1 MKNLKTSFV
10 FFILILS
17 NTVFAASVTAVKNN
31 KIAINLEGQAA
42 SPGTEFFV
50 VNASGKKVAIVK
62 ITQVKG
68 DKALAEISKGTAQV
82 GYSLQ
87 PRSGGGGKSSSA
99 GATSSDSYYDQKLNS
114 RAHTGNSFGIIGG
127 YLLNS
132 MTASF
137 TGGPLGATYPVTAS
151 MSGSGFG
158 ALGFY
163 DYAISPKFVLRGMGG
178 VEQYN
183 VVGSISTFDCS
194 ATADCNVKLM
204 YLSMYG
210 YGRYN
215 VLEGDYKWWVGGG
228 YGYLYAISKASTV
241 LRSEQISANQ
251 IFVFSTGLDIRLSP
265 KTYIPVSIEY
275 GMFPNSDSV
284 KASIIYL
291 RAGYAWN
298 L

>member
-1 MKNLKTSFV
+1 MKSLKKSLV
-10 FFILILS
+10 FLILVIS
-17 NTVFAASVTAVKNN
+17 NSVFAASVTAVKNN
-31 KIAINLEGQAA
+31 KIAINLEGQTA

-50 VNASGKKVAIVK
+50 VNKSSKKVAIVQ

-68 DKALAEISKGTAQV
+68 DKAIAEIKKGSAQV

-87 PRSGGGGKSSSA
+87 PRSGG
-99 GATSSDSYYDQKLNS
+99 TSSGAATASTDSYYDQKLNS
-114 RAHTGNSFGIIGG
+114 RAHTGNSFGLVGG
-127 YLLNS
+127 YLMNS
-132 MTASF
+132 MTATF
-137 TGGPLGATYPVTAS
+137 TGGPLGAPYPVTAS

-163 DYAISPKFVLRGMGG
+163 DYALSPRFILRGMGG
-178 VEQYN
+178 VEQFD
-183 VVGSISTFDCS
+183 VAGSISTADCS
-194 ATADCNVKLM
+194 ATSTCNVKLM

-215 VLEGDYKWWVGGG
+215 VTEGDYKWWVGGG
-228 YGYLYAISKASTV
+228 YGYLYALSKASTV
-241 LRSEQISANQ
+241 LRAEQISANQ
-251 IFVFSTGLDIRLSP
+251 IFVFSTGIDIRLST
-265 KTYIPVSIEY
+265 KSYVPVSIEY
-275 GMFPNSDSV
+275 GMFPTSDSV